1 MNLKIRFFVSLAV
14 FLSIIFLMKKK
25 ADSNYQ
31 EEEFSQQ
38 REIMVKEQI
47 EARGIKDNRVLM
59 AMRKIK
65 RHLFVPQ
72 EYADLAYKDNPLAIG
87 EGQTISQP
95 YIVALM
101 TELAQ
106 LTGSEKV
113 LEIGTGSGY
122 QTAVLAELASEV
134 YTIEILESL
143 ANRSKTLLSELG
155 YQNIRF
161 KCGDGYLGWPQHAPF
176 DAIIV
181 TCAPDKIPETLIEQ
195 LADNA
200 KLVIP
205 VGNLWQELKVVKK
218 TNNQIVTTDIISV
231 RFVPMLHKK

>member
-14 FLSIIFLMKKK
+14 FLSIIFLMEKK
-25 ADSNYQ
+25 ADSNQQ
-31 EEEFSQQ
+31 EEQFSRQ

-47 EARGIKDNRVLM
+47 EARGIKDKRVLM

-65 RHLFVPQ
+65 RHLFVPH
-72 EYADLAYKDNPLAIG
+72 EYADLAYKDAPLPIG

-101 TELAQ
+101 TELAKFS
-106 LTGSEKV
+106 GSEKV

-122 QTAVLAELASEV
+122 QTAALAELASEV

-143 ANRSKTLLSELG
+143 ANRAKTLLSELG
-155 YQNIRF
+155 YQNVRV
-161 KCGDGYLGWPQHAPF
+161 KCGDGYLGWPEHAPF

-200 KLVIP
+200 RLVIP
-205 VGNLWQELKVVKK
+205 VGNLLQELKVVKK
-218 TNNQIVTTDIISV
+218 INNEIVTTDIIPV